1 MKESLG
7 NPDSPPDRVA
17 APESRSSQVVRIA
30 IFVLIVAG
38 LTALILVYAPHLS
51 RARVHEWAKGAGF
64 WGPLLLVGIQAG
76 QILLAPIPGVFV
88 PVVAGILYGPVVGP
102 LVTVVGTILGSA
114 GAYWIG
120 RTGGRH
126 VTEKLLGRAAVAKAG
141 SLLQGRRWIALIPIF
156 LFPFSPADA
165 LCFVAGIVE
174 MRWSRF
180 MIAVAIGRVPKDALL
195 AAAAGLGWKAFGL

>member
-7 NPDSPPDRVA
+7 KSDLPDRA
-17 APESRSSQVVRIA
+17 GAPDSRSSQLVRIA
-30 IFVLIVAG
+30 IFVAIVAG
-38 LTALILVYAPHLS
+38 LTVLILVVAPHLT

-76 QILLAPIPGVFV
+76 QIVVAPIPGVFV

-102 LVTVVGTILGSA
+102 LVTVVGTILGSV

-120 RTGGRH
+120 RTGGRR

-141 SLLQGRRWIALIPIF
+141 NLLQGRRWIALIPIF
-156 LFPFSPADA
+156 LVPFSPADA

-174 MRWSRF
+174 MTWSRF
-180 MIAVAIGRVPKDALL
+180 LIAVAIGRVPKDALL
-195 AAAAGLGWKAFGL
+195 AAAAGLGWRAFGL